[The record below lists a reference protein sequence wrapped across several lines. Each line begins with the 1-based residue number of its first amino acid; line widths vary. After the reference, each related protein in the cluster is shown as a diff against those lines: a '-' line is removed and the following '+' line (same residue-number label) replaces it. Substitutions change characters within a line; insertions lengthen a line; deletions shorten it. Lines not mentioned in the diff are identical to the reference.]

1 MTGPPPGSGA
11 QPARA
16 GVLPSTQA
24 VQTLA
29 NQVVA
34 VAGRRGRS
42 ELVTTI
48 QAEAERFRAGGATVV
63 LAGETNSGKSSLLNA
78 LVGYPDLSPVDVDV
92 TTGVHVVVRYT
103 PVPSARIYL
112 DDDAQGRPI
121 EFGEVAQWATVAG
134 NPDNVRG
141 VRAVEIGLNHP
152 LLRRGLILI
161 DTPGVGGLQATHTEI
176 TLAAMR
182 RADALVFVTDASA
195 ELAEPQLAFL
205 TTASER
211 VDVVIVALTKTD
223 AYRGWATILERNR
236 SIVAQRA
243 AGLAEVSIVPVSS
256 HYHLRAE
263 MLSGSGNEQAA
274 VTIRGLGAIPRLQA
288 EISARVLD
296 RLELV
301 RLRNLVRVCAMTI
314 ERLKLTDVVQ
324 DTEADPELVEAME
337 AERARM
343 TALRHA
349 DAAWPRE
356 LGDGF
361 QLLALSLNTELNR
374 RVAELKRRYETMA
387 AESPMANVK
396 NGLSN
401 DLDLALRAM
410 WTELAVAFADGVT
423 KVLSIAADQLELDRA
438 GLPSAALDMP
448 DRVLDLPAMRG
459 SSGLAGGQ
467 TDLIGEIRTIA
478 FGALPG
484 AGLATYAAQAM
495 TGTLLG
501 VVLVPVGLAAGL
513 ILGVVAVAGSRRR
526 RAELQDRQAA
536 VTLVRD
542 TLENVRTEVPPML
555 QRELTTVRSA
565 AERAIRAVL
574 ASRVEDLTS
583 VLKGR
588 ETLLREDAAARRVR
602 HQQATQ
608 RLAELK
614 PIEDE
619 TRRLATQLRRALPGP
634 PPGTPASA

>member
-1 MTGPPPGSGA
+1 MTGQPPGSEA
-11 QPARA
+11 QPVRA
-16 GVLPSTQA
+16 GVQPITQA

-34 VAGRRGRS
+34 VAGRRGRP
-42 ELVTTI
+42 ELVATI
-48 QAEAERFRAGGATVV
+48 RAEADRFRAGGATVV

-92 TTGVHVVVRYT
+92 TTGVHVVVRYS
-103 PVPSARIYL
+103 PVPSARVYL
-112 DDDAQGRPI
+112 EDDGQGRPI
-121 EFGEVAQWATVAG
+121 EFGEVGQWATVVG
-134 NPDNVRG
+134 NPGNARG
-141 VRAVEIGLNHP
+141 VRAVEIGLDHP

-256 HYHLRAE
+256 HYHLRAAI
-263 MLSGSGNEQAA
+263 LSESGNEQSAG
-274 VTIRGLGAIPRLQA
+274 TIRGLGAIPRLQA
-288 EISARVLD
+288 ELSARVLD

-314 ERLKLTDVVQ
+314 ERLKLADVVQ

-337 AERARM
+337 TERARM

-349 DAAWPRE
+349 DAAWPRD
-356 LGDGF
+356 LADGF

-374 RVAELKRRYETMA
+374 RVAELKRRYETVA
-387 AESPMANVK
+387 ADSPMANVK
-396 NGLSN
+396 DDLSK
-401 DLDLALRAM
+401 DLDLALRAL

-423 KVLSIAADQLELDRA
+423 NVLSTTAEQLELDRA
-438 GLPSAALDMP
+438 GLPSAALDLP
-448 DRVLDLPAMRG
+448 DRLLDLPEMRG
-459 SSGLAGGQ
+459 SSGLAGGK

-484 AGLATYAAQAM
+484 AGLATYAAQA
-495 TGTLLG
+495 TTATFLG
-501 VVLVPVGLAAGL
+501 ISLIPLGLAAGL

-542 TLENVRTEVPPML
+542 TLENVRTEVPPL
-555 QRELTTVRSA
+555 VQRELTTVRSA
-565 AERAIRAVL
+565 TEHAIRAVL
-574 ASRVEDLTS
+574 AARAEDLTS
-583 VLKGR
+583 ALKGR
-588 ETLLREDAAARRVR
+588 ESMLREDAAARRAR
-602 HQQATQ
+602 HQQGAQ